1 MNYDLV
7 NEAKCKIYNSEL
19 MKYTTTER
27 VEKAFSKIHIYD
39 YITDLLKEYGKSDYD
54 NEKLEG
60 FNRNGESY
68 LGPYATKHTV
78 IHEVLHTLSSKF
90 DSNGHRTVNG
100 IAGDGSLRFSNEI
113 NEGITDYIACK
124 ISGEKPRNY
133 RQGNRLFSKLE
144 PMMIKYTKDSNILM
158 KIYLN
163 NDVKFMEDFLEN
175 FCGKKLFDEIY
186 NNFLFRRD
194 DEIDALLKPINKNL
208 DKYLKKM
215 ERKNKWINL
224 ISRFKNTMLKN
235 KAKALPISNSKEK
248 HKQFTDYYKQD
259 NFSSNITEQE
269 TKEHEQYNEFN
280 KSNQKDIERYYNY

>member
-175 FCGKKLFDEIY
+175 FCGKKSFDEIY
-186 NNFLFRRD
+186 YYFLFRRD
-194 DEIDALLKPINKNL
+194 DEIDALLKPIGKNL

-235 KAKALPISNSKEK
+235 KAKALPISNYKEK

-280 KSNQKDIERYYNY
+280 KSNQKDIER

>member
-39 YITDLLKEYGKSDYD
+39 YITDLLKAYGKSDYD

-78 IHEVLHTLSSKF
+78 IYEVLHTLSSKF

-175 FCGKKLFDEIY
+175 FCGKKSFDEIY

-194 DEIDALLKPINKNL
+194 DEIDALLKPIDKNL

-235 KAKALPISNSKEK
+235 KAKALPVSNSKEK

-280 KSNQKDIERYYNY
+280 KSNQKDI

>member
-39 YITDLLKEYGKSDYD
+39 HITDLLKEYGKSDYD

-60 FNRNGESY
+60 FNRNGEIY

-175 FCGKKLFDEIY
+175 FCGKKSFDEIY

-194 DEIDALLKPINKNL
+194 DEIDALLKPIDKNL

-224 ISRFKNTMLKN
+224 ISRFKNMMLKN

-280 KSNQKDIERYYNY
+280 KSNQKDIGR

>member
-39 YITDLLKEYGKSDYD
+39 HITDLLKEYGKSDYD

-60 FNRNGESY
+60 FNRNGEIY

-100 IAGDGSLRFSNEI
+100 ISGDGSLRFSNEI

-144 PMMIKYTKDSNILM
+144 PMMIKYTKDSNILI

-175 FCGKKLFDEIY
+175 FCGKKSFDEIY
-186 NNFLFRRD
+186 DNFLFRRD
-194 DEIDALLKPINKNL
+194 DEIDALLKPIDKNL

-224 ISRFKNTMLKN
+224 ISRFKNKMLKN
-235 KAKALPISNSKEK
+235 KAKALPVSNSKEK

-280 KSNQKDIERYYNY
+280 KSNQKDIER

>member
-39 YITDLLKEYGKSDYD
+39 HITDLLKEYGKSDYD

-175 FCGKKLFDEIY
+175 FCGKKSFDEIY

-194 DEIDALLKPINKNL
+194 DEIDALLKPIDKNL

-215 ERKNKWINL
+215 KRKNKWINL

-280 KSNQKDIERYYNY
+280 KSNQKDIER

>member
-1 MNYDLV
+1 MNYDFV

-27 VEKAFSKIHIYD
+27 VEQAFSKIHIYD

-175 FCGKKLFDEIY
+175 FCGKKSFDEIY

-194 DEIDALLKPINKNL
+194 DEIDALLKPIDKNL

-224 ISRFKNTMLKN
+224 ISRFKNKMLKN
-235 KAKALPISNSKEK
+235 KAKALPVSNSKEK

-280 KSNQKDIERYYNY
+280 KSNQKDIER

>member
-39 YITDLLKEYGKSDYD
+39 HITDLLKEYGKSDYD

-144 PMMIKYTKDSNILM
+144 PMMIKYTKDSNILI

-175 FCGKKLFDEIY
+175 FCGKKSFDEIY
-186 NNFLFRRD
+186 DNFLFRRD
-194 DEIDALLKPINKNL
+194 DEIDALLKPIDKNL

-224 ISRFKNTMLKN
+224 ISRFKNNMLKN
-235 KAKALPISNSKEK
+235 KAKALPVSNSKEK

-280 KSNQKDIERYYNY
+280 KSNQKDIER

>member
-39 YITDLLKEYGKSDYD
+39 HITDLLKEYGKSDYD

-60 FNRNGESY
+60 FNRNGEIY

-175 FCGKKLFDEIY
+175 FCGKKSFDEIY

-194 DEIDALLKPINKNL
+194 DEIDALLKPIDKNL

-224 ISRFKNTMLKN
+224 ISRFKNMMLKN
-235 KAKALPISNSKEK
+235 KAKALPVSNSKEK

-280 KSNQKDIERYYNY
+280 KSNQKDIER

>member
-78 IHEVLHTLSSKF
+78 IHEVLYTLSSKF

-175 FCGKKLFDEIY
+175 FCGKKSFDEIY

-194 DEIDALLKPINKNL
+194 DEIDALLKPIDKNL

-235 KAKALPISNSKEK
+235 KAKALPVSNSKEK

-280 KSNQKDIERYYNY
+280 KSNQKDIGR

>member
-133 RQGNRLFSKLE
+133 RQRNRLFSKLE
-144 PMMIKYTKDSNILM
+144 PMMIKYTKDSNILI

-175 FCGKKLFDEIY
+175 FCGKKSFDEIY
-186 NNFLFRRD
+186 DNFLFRRD
-194 DEIDALLKPINKNL
+194 DEIDALLKPIDKNL

-224 ISRFKNTMLKN
+224 ISRFKNKMLKN
-235 KAKALPISNSKEK
+235 KAKALPVSNSKEK
-248 HKQFTDYYKQD
+248 HKLFTDYYKQD

-280 KSNQKDIERYYNY
+280 KSNQKDIER

>member
-39 YITDLLKEYGKSDYD
+39 HITDLLKEYGKSDYD

-175 FCGKKLFDEIY
+175 FCGKKSFDEIY
-186 NNFLFRRD
+186 DNFLFRRD
-194 DEIDALLKPINKNL
+194 DEIDALLKPIDKNL

-280 KSNQKDIERYYNY
+280 KSNQKDIER

>member
-39 YITDLLKEYGKSDYD
+39 HITDLLKEYGKSDYD

-60 FNRNGESY
+60 FNRNGEIY

-163 NDVKFMEDFLEN
+163 NDVKFMEDFLEK
-175 FCGKKLFDEIY
+175 FCGKKSFDEIY
-186 NNFLFRRD
+186 DNFLFKRD
-194 DEIDALLKPINKNL
+194 DEIDALLKPIDKNL

-235 KAKALPISNSKEK
+235 KAKALPVSNSNEK
-248 HKQFTDYYKQD
+248 RKQFTDYYKQD

-280 KSNQKDIERYYNY
+280 KSNQKDIER

>member
-1 MNYDLV
+1 MNYDFV

-39 YITDLLKEYGKSDYD
+39 HITDLLKEYGKSDYD

-144 PMMIKYTKDSNILM
+144 PMMIKYTKDSNILI

-175 FCGKKLFDEIY
+175 FCGKKSFDEIY
-186 NNFLFRRD
+186 DNFLFRRD
-194 DEIDALLKPINKNL
+194 DEIDALLKPIDKNL

-235 KAKALPISNSKEK
+235 KAKALPVSNSKEK

-280 KSNQKDIERYYNY
+280 KSNQKDIER

>member
-39 YITDLLKEYGKSDYD
+39 HITDLLKEYGKSDYD

-144 PMMIKYTKDSNILM
+144 PMMIKYTKDSNILI

-175 FCGKKLFDEIY
+175 FCGKKSFDEIY
-186 NNFLFRRD
+186 DNFLFRRD
-194 DEIDALLKPINKNL
+194 DEIDALLKPIDKNL

-224 ISRFKNTMLKN
+224 ISRFKNKMLKN
-235 KAKALPISNSKEK
+235 KAKALPVSNSKEK

-280 KSNQKDIERYYNY
+280 KSNQKDIER

>member
-1 MNYDLV
+1 MNYDFV

-144 PMMIKYTKDSNILM
+144 PMMIKYTKDSNILI

-175 FCGKKLFDEIY
+175 FCGKKSFDEIY
-186 NNFLFRRD
+186 DNFLFRRD
-194 DEIDALLKPINKNL
+194 DEIDALLKPIDKNL

-235 KAKALPISNSKEK
+235 KAKALPVSNSKEK

-280 KSNQKDIERYYNY
+280 KSNQKDIER

>member
-175 FCGKKLFDEIY
+175 FCGKKSFDEIY

-194 DEIDALLKPINKNL
+194 DEIDALLKPIDKNL

-235 KAKALPISNSKEK
+235 KAKALPVSNSKEK

-280 KSNQKDIERYYNY
+280 KSNQKDIWR

>member
-1 MNYDLV
+1 MNYNLV
-7 NEAKCKIYNSEL
+7 DEAKYKIYNSEL

-39 YITDLLKEYGKSDYD
+39 YIIDLLKAYGKSDYD

-78 IHEVLHTLSSKF
+78 IHEVLYTLSSKF
-90 DSNGHRTVNG
+90 DSDGHRTVNG

-163 NDVKFMEDFLEN
+163 NDVKFMKDFLEN
-175 FCGKKLFDEIY
+175 FCGKKSFDEIY
-186 NNFLFRRD
+186 DNFLFRRD
-194 DEIDALLKPINKNL
+194 DEIDALLKPIDKNL

-215 ERKNKWINL
+215 ERKNKWINF

-235 KAKALPISNSKEK
+235 KAKALPVSNSKEK
-248 HKQFTDYYKQD
+248 HKQFTDNYKQD

-269 TKEHEQYNEFN
+269 TKKQEQYNEFN
-280 KSNQKDIERYYNY
+280 KSNQKDIEKYL

>member
-1 MNYDLV
+1 MNYDFV

-27 VEKAFSKIHIYD
+27 VEQAFSKIHIYD

-144 PMMIKYTKDSNILM
+144 PMMIKYTKDSNILI

-175 FCGKKLFDEIY
+175 FCGKKSFDEIY
-186 NNFLFRRD
+186 DNFLFRRD
-194 DEIDALLKPINKNL
+194 DEIDALLKPIDKNL

-280 KSNQKDIERYYNY
+280 KSNQKDIER

>member
-1 MNYDLV
+1 MNYDFV

-27 VEKAFSKIHIYD
+27 VEQAFSKIHIYD

-144 PMMIKYTKDSNILM
+144 PKMIKYTKDSNILM

-163 NDVKFMEDFLEN
+163 NDVMFMEDFLEN
-175 FCGKKLFDEIY
+175 FCGKKSFDEIY

-194 DEIDALLKPINKNL
+194 DEIDALLKPIDKNL

-235 KAKALPISNSKEK
+235 KAKALPVSNSKEK

-280 KSNQKDIERYYNY
+280 KSNQKDIER

>member
-39 YITDLLKEYGKSDYD
+39 HITDLLKEYGKSDYD

-100 IAGDGSLRFSNEI
+100 ISGDGSLRFSNEI

-144 PMMIKYTKDSNILM
+144 PMMIKYTKDSNILI

-175 FCGKKLFDEIY
+175 FCGKKSFDEIY
-186 NNFLFRRD
+186 DNFLFRRD
-194 DEIDALLKPINKNL
+194 DEIDALLKPIDKNL

-280 KSNQKDIERYYNY
+280 KSNQKDIER

>member
-39 YITDLLKEYGKSDYD
+39 YITDLLKAYGKSDYD

-78 IHEVLHTLSSKF
+78 IHEVLYTLSSKF

-144 PMMIKYTKDSNILM
+144 PMMIKYTKNSNILM

-175 FCGKKLFDEIY
+175 FCGKKSFDEIY

-224 ISRFKNTMLKN
+224 ISRLKNTILKN
-235 KAKALPISNSKEK
+235 KSKALPVSNSKEK

-259 NFSSNITEQE
+259 NLSSNITEQE

-280 KSNQKDIERYYNY
+280 KSNQKDIGR

>member
-39 YITDLLKEYGKSDYD
+39 YITDLLKAYGKSDYD

-175 FCGKKLFDEIY
+175 FCGKK
-186 NNFLFRRD
+186 
-194 DEIDALLKPINKNL
+194 
-208 DKYLKKM
+208 
-215 ERKNKWINL
+215 
-224 ISRFKNTMLKN
+224 
-235 KAKALPISNSKEK
+235 
-248 HKQFTDYYKQD
+248 
-259 NFSSNITEQE
+259 
-269 TKEHEQYNEFN
+269 
-280 KSNQKDIERYYNY
+280 

>member
-39 YITDLLKEYGKSDYD
+39 HITDLLKEYGKSDYD

-175 FCGKKLFDEIY
+175 FCGKKSFDEIY

-194 DEIDALLKPINKNL
+194 DEIDALLKPIDKNL

-269 TKEHEQYNEFN
+269 TKEHEQYNESN
-280 KSNQKDIERYYNY
+280 KSNQKDIER

>member
-1 MNYDLV
+1 MNYDFV

-27 VEKAFSKIHIYD
+27 VEQAFSKIHIYD

-175 FCGKKLFDEIY
+175 FCGKKSFDEIY
-186 NNFLFRRD
+186 DNFLFRRD
-194 DEIDALLKPINKNL
+194 DEIDALLKPIDKNL

-224 ISRFKNTMLKN
+224 ISRFKNKMLKN
-235 KAKALPISNSKEK
+235 KAKALPVSNSKEK

-280 KSNQKDIERYYNY
+280 KSNQKDIER

>member
-175 FCGKKLFDEIY
+175 FCGKKSFDEIY
-186 NNFLFRRD
+186 NNFLFWRD
-194 DEIDALLKPINKNL
+194 DEIDALLKPIDKNL

-235 KAKALPISNSKEK
+235 KAKALPVSNSKEK

-280 KSNQKDIERYYNY
+280 KSNQKDIWR

>member
-39 YITDLLKEYGKSDYD
+39 HITDLLKEYGKSDYD

-144 PMMIKYTKDSNILM
+144 PMMIKYTKDSNILI

-175 FCGKKLFDEIY
+175 FCGKKSFDEIY
-186 NNFLFRRD
+186 DNFLFRRD
-194 DEIDALLKPINKNL
+194 DEIDALLKPIDKNL

-280 KSNQKDIERYYNY
+280 KSNQKDIER

>member
-39 YITDLLKEYGKSDYD
+39 HITDLLKEYGKSDYD

-60 FNRNGESY
+60 FNRNGEIY

-78 IHEVLHTLSSKF
+78 IHEVLHILSSKF

-144 PMMIKYTKDSNILM
+144 PMMIKYTKDSNILI

-175 FCGKKLFDEIY
+175 FCGKKSFDEIY
-186 NNFLFRRD
+186 DNFLFRRD
-194 DEIDALLKPINKNL
+194 DEIDALLKPIDKNL

-280 KSNQKDIERYYNY
+280 KSNQKDIER

>member
-39 YITDLLKEYGKSDYD
+39 HITDLLKEYGKSDYD

-60 FNRNGESY
+60 FNRNGEIY

-144 PMMIKYTKDSNILM
+144 PMMIKYTKDSNILI

-175 FCGKKLFDEIY
+175 FCGKKSFDEIY
-186 NNFLFRRD
+186 DNFLFRRD
-194 DEIDALLKPINKNL
+194 DEIDALLKPIDKNL

-259 NFSSNITEQE
+259 NFSNNITEQE

-280 KSNQKDIERYYNY
+280 KSNQKDIER